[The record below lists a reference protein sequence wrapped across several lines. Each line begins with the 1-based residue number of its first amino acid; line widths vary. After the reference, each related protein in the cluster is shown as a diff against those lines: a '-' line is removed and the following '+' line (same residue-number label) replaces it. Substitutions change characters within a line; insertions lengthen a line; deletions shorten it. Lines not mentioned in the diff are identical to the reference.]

1 MGPCIQN
8 QGLYYALRPPPHSRV
23 IVGTVPLST
32 CCIRLKNFDKRK
44 HLSVLLID
52 VKTNKEQEPC
62 MEFGSCSCPLVRQPA
77 GAAAAATD
85 GRTTNTTMHLQL
97 NDYKST
103 VSSGMGGGCYISEL
117 LIFSLTVEPKAG
129 PPFR

>member
-1 MGPCIQN
+1 
-8 QGLYYALRPPPHSRV
+8 
-23 IVGTVPLST
+23 
-32 CCIRLKNFDKRK
+32 
-44 HLSVLLID
+44 
-52 VKTNKEQEPC
+52 
-62 MEFGSCSCPLVRQPA
+62 MEFWSCPRVRQPA

-85 GRTTNTTMHLQL
+85 RQTTNTTMHLQL

-103 VSSGMGGGCYISEL
+103 VSSRRGGGYISEL